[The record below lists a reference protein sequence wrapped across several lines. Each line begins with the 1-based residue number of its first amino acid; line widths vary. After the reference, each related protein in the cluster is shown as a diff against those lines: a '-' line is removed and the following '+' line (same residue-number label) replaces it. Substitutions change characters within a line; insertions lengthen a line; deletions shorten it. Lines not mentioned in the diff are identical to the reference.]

1 MRYIQTQG
9 SLSDA
14 DDFSLDKEE
23 EKGNVYSFKWRRRRR
38 KIRKVYEGKEK
49 LMLLLTALLL
59 AFSYIA
65 NGRKT
70 N

>member
-65 NGRKT
+65 NGRKR